1 MQPDDD
7 TPPPRPRWLGW
18 ALIAFGL
25 LITLGMLNLGVRMVL
40 TAKPPQA
47 EAPGAA
53 APGAAAPQPPASAN
67 PTAPTVPAAGAS
79 GAAVAPQTTSL
90 AGQALVEASDCL
102 RCHGM
107 DRRYVGPSFR
117 QIAARYQDRPDA
129 AAYLANVERL
139 RGELGE
145 AEGEAAEAW
154 QLAGDDVAMVIGGPD
169 GLEPAFRQGVADER
183 QAQYVDAEVR
193 QRRHTE
199 AGRGRA
205 RDDAER
211 AAAAPAR
218 PRRRA

>member
-7 TPPPRPRWLGW
+7 TPTRRPRWLGW

-47 EAPGAA
+47 EAPGAVV
-53 APGAAAPQPPASAN
+53 PQPPASAN
-67 PTAPTVPAAGAS
+67 PTAPSAGAS
-79 GAAVAPQTTSL
+79 EAAAAPQTTSL

-129 AAYLANVERL
+129 AAYLARKIREGSV
-139 RGELGE
+139 GEWGRTVMPRHPQVTEVQAQAMALWVLGLPP
-145 AEGEAAEAW
+145 AEGGKAASP
-154 QLAGDDVAMVIGGPD
+154 Q
-169 GLEPAFRQGVADER
+169 
-183 QAQYVDAEVR
+183 
-193 QRRHTE
+193 
-199 AGRGRA
+199 
-205 RDDAER
+205 
-211 AAAAPAR
+211 
-218 PRRRA
+218 